1 MGDDEVVL
9 VTAPFVV
16 EDEVVPSPFVV
27 EDEVETAPFVVEDE
41 VETAPFVVQDEVVTA
56 PFVVEDE
63 VVTAPFVVED
73 GVVTAPCVVE
83 DEVLTAPLV
92 IVDDVL
98 TAPFVGEVEEVSSVV
113 CGDFV
118 DGCNGV
124 LLFGASVDIER
135 DVVGEGAAD
144 VVTCVEL
151 VVHWEVVCISVV
163 GVIVVVLISKQL

>member
-1 MGDDEVVL
+1 MGDDEV

-16 EDEVVPSPFVV
+16 EDEVVPAPFVV

-41 VETAPFVVQDEVVTA
+41 VETAPFVVEDEVVTA

-73 GVVTAPCVVE
+73 EVVTAPLFVVEDGVVPALCVVE
-83 DEVLTAPLV
+83 EVP
-92 IVDDVL
+92 
-98 TAPFVGEVEEVSSVV
+98 SVV

-118 DGCNGV
+118 DGINGV
-124 LLFGASVDIER
+124 LLFGASVDIVR
-135 DVVGEGAAD
+135 VVVGEGAAD